1 MLKHLPVSVIAIY
14 IQLSVGGAAVMEKE
28 VWVSPNKSDS
38 LEFTVL
44 RETVE
49 REGTIYAEVIMQDG
63 VELCVFLVFFGA
75 GDGEEK
81 KVQDCG
87 GRRLVLKYDVT
98 ARDIERHT
106 LAAD

>member
-1 MLKHLPVSVIAIY
+1 
-14 IQLSVGGAAVMEKE
+14 
-28 VWVSPNKSDS
+28 
-38 LEFTVL
+38 
-44 RETVE
+44 
-49 REGTIYAEVIMQDG
+49 MQDG

-106 LAAD
+106 LAAAD